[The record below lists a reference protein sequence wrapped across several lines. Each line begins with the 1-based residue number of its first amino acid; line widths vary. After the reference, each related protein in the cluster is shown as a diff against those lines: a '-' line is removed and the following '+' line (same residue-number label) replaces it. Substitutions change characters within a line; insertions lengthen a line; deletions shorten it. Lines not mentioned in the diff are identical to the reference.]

1 MAESLNIN
9 RKEQIVETAAL
20 LFKQKGYAS
29 TTMRDLASELGIEA
43 ASIYHHIKSKEELL
57 ESICFHMANKFISN
71 AKEVNDI
78 YFNADQKLRLV
89 IKLHVETITQNQD
102 QSAVFLSEWR
112 NLSEPRLTLFKQLRQ
127 QYENQFTIILME
139 GENEDIFDQVD
150 KKFAVLSILSTINF
164 INERYKP
171 DLKMN
176 DAEIEEVMKKYNIKD
191 KTQFPDISRFDP
203 VARVIGLRPGKV
215 CHIIRSSKTAIEANY
230 YRVCV

>member
-164 INERYKP
+164 INEWYKP
-171 DLKMN
+171 DGKMN
-176 DAEIEEVMKKYNIKD
+176 AAEIADRLSNFIMG
-191 KTQFPDISRFDP
+191 
-203 VARVIGLRPGKV
+203 GLRKRLV
-215 CHIIRSSKTAIEANY
+215 TD
-230 YRVCV
+230 VL

>member
-9 RKEQIVETAAL
+9 RKEQIVDSAAL
-20 LFKQKGYAS
+20 LFKQKGYSS
-29 TTMRDLASELGIEA
+29 TTMRDLATELGIEA

-57 ESICFHMANKFISN
+57 ENICFDMANKFISN

-78 YFNADQKLRLV
+78 YFNAEEKLRLA
-89 IKLHVETITQNQD
+89 IKLHVSTITDNQN

-139 GENEDIFDQVD
+139 GENEDIFEQVD

-164 INERYKP
+164 INEWYKP
-171 DLKMN
+171 DGKMN
-176 DAEIEEVMKKYNIKD
+176 AAEIAEKLSNFIMG
-191 KTQFPDISRFDP
+191 
-203 VARVIGLRPGKV
+203 GLRKRLV
-215 CHIIRSSKTAIEANY
+215 TD
-230 YRVCV
+230 VL